1 MTWAFSFCNIKLF
14 WNLEKT
20 QLWSLC
26 HLLPNLAARV
36 FLFDFKRVVMR
47 PNLKPSR
54 YEKSRGSF
62 VQKARGRRCSQI
74 LHRQQSVFFYL
85 KWTLKDFL
93 NNLVFF
99 GSTYK
104 FDRKIT
110 ITLKI
115 FRIWHF
121 LGWLQFFYDTCRFNH
136 WNFKSLYDTFWVK

>member
-1 MTWAFSFCNIKLF
+1 MTWAFPFCNIKLF
-14 WNLEKT
+14 WNLEKNSTLVTVSLTT
-20 QLWSLC
+20 QLSS
-26 HLLPNLAARV
+26 AG

-47 PNLKPSR
+47 PNLKPSH

-74 LHRQQSVFFYL
+74 LHRQQSIFDL
-85 KWTLKDFL
+85 KYTPKDFL
-93 NNLVFF
+93 NNLLFF
-99 GSTYK
+99 GSTNK

>member
-1 MTWAFSFCNIKLF
+1 
-14 WNLEKT
+14 
-20 QLWSLC
+20 
-26 HLLPNLAARV
+26 
-36 FLFDFKRVVMR
+36 MR
-47 PNLKPSR
+47 PNLKPSH

-74 LHRQQSVFFYL
+74 LHRQQSIFDL
-85 KWTLKDFL
+85 KYTPKDFL

-115 FRIWHF
+115 FRI
-121 LGWLQFFYDTCRFNH
+121 
-136 WNFKSLYDTFWVK
+136 

>member
-1 MTWAFSFCNIKLF
+1 MDFDNCRTWLELFLSATLNSFETLK
-14 WNLEKT
+14 KT

-26 HLLPNLAARV
+26 HLLPNLAAG

-47 PNLKPSR
+47 PNLKPSH

-74 LHRQQSVFFYL
+74 LQRQQSIFDL
-85 KWTLKDFL
+85 KYTPKDFL
-93 NNLVFF
+93 NILLFF
-99 GSTYK
+99 GSTNK

-115 FRIWHF
+115 LSFWHF
-121 LGWLQFFYDTCRFNH
+121 LGWL
-136 WNFKSLYDTFWVK
+136 